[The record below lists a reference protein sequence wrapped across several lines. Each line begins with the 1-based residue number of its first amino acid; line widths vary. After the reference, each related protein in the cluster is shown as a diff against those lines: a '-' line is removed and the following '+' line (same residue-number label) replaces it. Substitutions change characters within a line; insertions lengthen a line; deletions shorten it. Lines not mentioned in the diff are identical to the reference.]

1 VEISVDPRAIAMAGD
16 TTRILELVGVQ
27 QADMEEISQRKT
39 TRTIYTVY
47 IYTKSR
53 QVIPSIHFH
62 DGTFSSS
69 PFHSMDLE
77 ADWLEQVL
85 PPCIVLLQNGLGK
98 SHQDL
103 AKN

>member
-27 QADMEEISQRKT
+27 QADMDEVSQRKT
-39 TRTIYTVY
+39 IRAIHTVS
-47 IYTKSR
+47 IHTKSS
-53 QVIPSIHFH
+53 QVISSVNFH

-77 ADWLEQVL
+77 ADWLEQIF

-103 AKN
+103 FKL